1 MITKAIIEEMMY
13 DGYRARIRIPIFHK
27 IKDVPGSTPFNEL
40 PKALINYAPGC
51 KPNFSVGDV
60 VYVAFENNQASEPV
74 IIGALFKG
82 EVDISCSLFT
92 DSVVYVDNEV
102 PSTVVNNQGES
113 STSISNYNTTINND
127 IDLSD
132 EEYLSLLVKLESPS
146 SLINTT

>member
-82 EVDISCSLFT
+82 EMDISCSLFT
-92 DSVVYVDNEV
+92 DSIVYRETEYENSDGVM
-102 PSTVVNNQGES
+102 S
-113 STSISNYNTTINND
+113 SQENSNIINNKV
-127 IDLSD
+127 INNYTDLTD
-132 EEYLSLLVKLESPS
+132 EEYYSLLAQ
-146 SLINTT
+146 LIENSTETTE